1 LSGDPAKVNYI
12 GTGKL
17 ILANP
22 TLPIMSDS
30 SFEDAEKG
38 PRYSKDTES
47 PHLTQQQ
54 EDLLEACEPPFTE
67 HDHDDGERN
76 TAELRKVATGTSM
89 SRVPSSKPSVNNIRS
104 VPNGGTKAWLQVLA
118 SFFLFF
124 NSWGIVNT
132 FGMSQNEP
140 WKKSSLANIC
150 TRNISSIL

>member
-12 GTGKL
+12 QLESLSGQLET
-17 ILANP
+17 P
-22 TLPIMSDS
+22 SIMSDS

-38 PRYSKDTES
+38 IRHSKDTGS

-54 EDLLEACEPPFTE
+54 EDLLEAAEPPFTF
-67 HDHDDGERN
+67 HGHDDEEHN
-76 TAELRKVATGTSM
+76 TAELRKVGTGTSM
-89 SRVPSSKPSVNNIRS
+89 HRVPSSKPSVNNIRS

-132 FGMSQNEP
+132 FGMFRHEP
-140 WKKSSLANIC
+140 SEAIQFC
-150 TRNISSIL
+150 